1 MGGIK
6 NWFEGLPTWGK
17 VSVGVGVLVI
27 IYLLYKWYSS
37 SSAGSLTS
45 TASTS
50 PTSTMT
56 STTPTISTTP
66 TDTTSPLPYG
76 SSTASVD
83 PYSQL
88 PGSVV
93 APIWGTMP
101 TSTTPTTT
109 TSATPTTTTSTTP
122 TTTTPTPTPN
132 HINLIPSVSS
142 SILPTPIAKVQQIYN
157 NSNLGATS
165 TKNVGGTTVLQLVP
179 TNKTTRSMAV
189 QTAVNNNDYVNSS
202 PAKSYISVSPS
213 YNASVNNEGGQYINH
228 QFVAGNYSSTGQFV
242 ANTPAGA
249 TIYNSYEQSKGST
262 ATATVIPSVTT
273 LGAYNQSVNNKGGQ
287 YINNKFVAGD
297 YNSSGQFVANTQ
309 AGATI
314 YNNYEASRG
323 ASARAIVK

>member
-1 MGGIK
+1 MDGLK

-56 STTPTISTTP
+56 SATPTISTTP

-76 SSTASVD
+76 SSTASVV

-93 APIWGTMP
+93 APIWGTTP
-101 TSTTPTTT
+101 TTTTTTSTTPTTT
-109 TSATPTTTTSTTP
+109 TSVTPTTTKTTSTTPTTTTSVTP

-132 HINLIPSVSS
+132 HINLISSVSS

-165 TKNVGGTTVLQLVP
+165 TKNVGGTTVLQLAP
-179 TNKTTRSMAV
+179 TNNTTRSMAV

-213 YNASVNNEGGQYINH
+213 YNTSVNNEGGQYINH
-228 QFVAGNYSSTGQFV
+228 QFVAGNYSTTGQYD
-242 ANTPAGA
+242 AA
-249 TIYNSYEQSKGST
+249 TQ
-262 ATATVIPSVTT
+262 
-273 LGAYNQSVNNKGGQ
+273 
-287 YINNKFVAGD
+287 
-297 YNSSGQFVANTQ
+297 
-309 AGATI
+309 
-314 YNNYEASRG
+314 
-323 ASARAIVK
+323 